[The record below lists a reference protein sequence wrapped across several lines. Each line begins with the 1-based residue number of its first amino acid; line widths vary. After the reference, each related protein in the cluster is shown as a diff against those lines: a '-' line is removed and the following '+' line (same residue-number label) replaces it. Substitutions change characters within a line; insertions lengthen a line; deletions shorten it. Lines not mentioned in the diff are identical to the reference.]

1 MRNESKISPKS
12 VGWAQ
17 ADIVVALRA
26 VPAGE
31 GLPLFRVLGVAN
43 GFKTALDR
51 NGNMTE
57 GLTGQFRAI
66 PFNNPNDVVESGVL
80 YLPSGLHYQIAG
92 ALKTAMASDP
102 HAQGRFSLDVYARAS
117 SNQVGYEYYGQSKVE
132 AERADVFNDLMEQ
145 SGELPK
151 LPTPEA
157 IKAAEAK
164 ADESGATKTK

>member
-17 ADIVVALRA
+17 EDIKMRLRD
-26 VPAGE
+26 VKTGE

-51 NGNMTE
+51 NNNVTE

-66 PFNNPNDVVESGVL
+66 PFNNPEDVVESGVL

-92 ALKTAMASDP
+92 ALKSAMADDRN
-102 HAQGRFSLDVYARAS
+102 AQGKFSMDVYARAAN
-117 SNQVGYEYYGQSKVE
+117 NQIGYEYYGVSKVE
-132 AERADVFNDLMEQ
+132 AEKADVFSDLAEA
-145 SGELPK
+145 SGDIPK
-151 LPTPEA
+151 LPAPSKPEA
-157 IKAAEAK
+157 PAPAAK
-164 ADESGATKTK
+164 S